1 METRSH
7 VGKKMRRAGLVC
19 LFSAG
24 LAFTGI
30 APANALSGE
39 PVNAGDNSR
48 PGITAVARVEVPHMA
63 KYREKDGNTYKET
76 DGAAVDVCTG
86 VLLDSRH
93 IATMKSCV
101 TNADGKP
108 YAFSMSDK
116 AGQQASGAVPPPRV
130 TFGSEAIPGKG
141 PQNVFWIS
149 AVSFDPK
156 AATQVVIARLDRD
169 VPANV
174 ATPVKV
180 KDSGVNGNMS
190 GEKGTMFGWRP
201 EGGIPRVAY
210 QETRLPITKLVNDT
224 VTQPRSKVQQ
234 WNQWRESHP
243 SFKDDK
249 DLGTIAWDTIR
260 KGWEDPEKIVVLP
273 EDAGAPVISADGK
286 TLIGI
291 HVGLGII
298 LDAQQTDF
306 SVFLDKTRPAK
317 TEETMVPNPDSPSSP
332 GEALK
337 IIQQSLCADGA
348 RTPDDTNKGMD
359 GQTVSVTWDANKKT
373 ETINSGV
380 GITKNIKSNPSFT
393 GATGEVKKSDLNLS
407 PVVVGEPRSLIEKI
421 SAAGCVTPAPGSI
434 AEQVKQAET
443 DYNHIAALFE
453 ARKKDEEIA
462 QGDKDRYDDA
472 IRELEEIKTQ
482 LGVYNTPTAASDFQ
496 TYHDYKGLPKW
507 VREGIKYQDP
517 IDNRKFC
524 TDDERAVDTTNAC
537 RPQIT
542 LVEPF
547 KDVKRDD
554 PEAGQKLKT
563 WYDDATDGVE
573 LRLKRLRNNQAEKTT
588 ALKEATKKVTN
599 AQMNQSWAQKVL
611 ELAKQAQTE
620 ADNLATNS
628 SGTGIEDKWQA
639 EVKNRNAAFLDAYVT
654 WADDYFNAQKDA
666 ADKAKAVKTQE
677 EKVAAAQKALDDAN
691 ALLDTDSNKVTAIA
705 QATDKL
711 NSEKATLDSKNT
723 DYTAAS
729 KTVATLATKKPNHK
743 DEKYQP
749 KIQKLS
755 GKLAEVAQ
763 QMPNYKLNAINA
775 RWTIAALIKGMDG
788 SDLVDPSEKDKIAAQ
803 IGGYYDRAVGAR
815 PDIMRRQ
822 IQVGDMLTKAR
833 NALATAP
840 ESMKPQLKILVS
852 DLERHASRLDNAAD
866 TVNGAID
873 ELKALWESARRATSI
888 DEAKKFLLQAQTSL
902 GTVDDPIDTSQ
913 KALEDAKG
921 TQTAIE
927 ALLSGK
933 SFEDVVNE
941 KNMTPEQKAKKAA
954 EEAKA
959 KEEALRKKLEEELK
973 KKYKIGQDGKT
984 IKDPKQQAAE
994 AKKAQAERDKK
1005 AKADEKRLAKALS
1018 KNTLRAEGSNRVL
1031 TAIAAWKL
1039 GKFPGDSIVLVDGNV
1054 AADGLSSTPFAAGM
1068 HAPILLTTWKTGLE
1082 PSVMDQIKASGKKNL
1097 YLVGGQVPMT
1107 PYDEFELRDAGV
1119 NITRIAGPDRFNTAV
1134 AVNRATEP
1142 LIGAAPHKP
1151 LNLFI
1156 ADGVGFPD
1164 ALVAGA
1170 AAGRSGALMLLSKG
1184 NTLDPATYSYIS
1196 ELGQTRPLQITAVGG
1211 PAVRA
1216 VQNTPWPTTMSVNI
1230 KPIMGKDRYETAAAL
1245 AASQPG
1251 TTAAV
1256 LVNGENFPDAL
1267 SGGALAADQNAAMI
1281 LTRAKQLPEPSY
1293 QALRRHGS
1301 EKTIVVGGPGAVSP
1315 KVAELVNG
1323 AKLNNDASKLVE
1335 GTLAESAALE
1345 AQTKAAEDKAK
1356 QDALDRVRGMIQDT
1370 DSLKTVMSQLGVS
1383 DLDALAKVLSGKTT
1397 PSTGKK

>member
-76 DGAAVDVCTG
+76 DGAAVDICTG

-108 YAFSMSDK
+108 YAFSMSAK
-116 AGQQASGAVPPPRV
+116 AGEQTSGAVPPPRV

-156 AATQVVIARLDRD
+156 AATQVVVARLDRD
-169 VPANV
+169 VPASV

-180 KDSGVNGNMS
+180 VDSGVNGNMS
-190 GEKGTMFGWRP
+190 GETGTMFGWRP
-201 EGGIPRVAY
+201 EGGIPRIAF

-249 DLGTIAWDTIR
+249 DLGTIAWDTVR

-317 TEETMVPNPDSPSSP
+317 TEEIMVPNPDSPSAP

-337 IIQQSLCADGA
+337 IIQQSLCTNGA
-348 RTPDDTNKGMD
+348 KSSINQENGMD
-359 GQTVSVTWDANKKT
+359 GQTVSVTWGELKT
-373 ETINSGV
+373 ETSNSGV
-380 GITKNIKSNPSFT
+380 GITKKFKGNPSFT
-393 GATGEVKKSDLNLS
+393 DIDSTEFKKTDLNLG

-421 SAAGCVTPAPGSI
+421 SAVGCKTPDSGSI
-434 AEQVKQAET
+434 ADQVLQAQKDYEKIDGLFKARKEDEKTAQAE
-443 DYNHIAALFE
+443 
-453 ARKKDEEIA
+453 
-462 QGDKDRYDDA
+462 KDRYDDA

-496 TYHDYKGLPKW
+496 TYHDYAGLPKW

-517 IDNRKFC
+517 DNNGKFC
-524 TDDERAVDTTNAC
+524 TEDERAADTGTPKVC
-537 RPQIT
+537 RKQIT
-542 LVEPF
+542 LVEKF
-547 KDVKRDD
+547 SDVSRDD
-554 PEAGQKLKT
+554 PEAGQKLKR
-563 WYDDATDGVE
+563 WYDDATDVVE
-573 LRLKRLRNNQAEKTT
+573 LKLKRLRNNQAAKNT
-588 ALKEATKKVTN
+588 ALEEATKKVSN
-599 AQMNQSWAQKVL
+599 AQMNQAWAGKVL
-611 ELAKQAQTE
+611 ELAQQAQTE
-620 ADNLATNS
+620 ADNLATNA
-628 SGTGIEDKWQA
+628 SGNGIEDKWQT
-639 EVKNRNAAFLDAYVT
+639 EVKNRNTAFLDAYVS
-654 WADDYFNAQKDA
+654 WADEFFNAKKAA
-666 ADKAKAVKTQE
+666 ADAYHAVKTQE
-677 EKVAAAQKALDDAN
+677 EKVTAAQNALDAAN
-691 ALLDTDSNKVTAIA
+691 ALPDTDPNKENAIK

-729 KTVATLATKKPNHK
+729 KTAATLETKKPNHT

-763 QMPNYKLNAINA
+763 QMPNYKLNANNA

-822 IQVGDMLTKAR
+822 IQVGDMLTEAR

-888 DEAKKFLLQAQTSL
+888 DEAKKFLMQAQTAL

-921 TQTAIE
+921 TQTAIK

-994 AKKAQAERDKK
+994 EKKAQAERDKK

-1018 KNTLRAEGSNRVL
+1018 KNTLRADGSNRVL

-1054 AADGLSSTPFAAGM
+1054 AADGLSATPFAAGM

-1119 NITRIAGPDRFNTAV
+1119 NVTRIAGPDRFNTAV

-1142 LIGAAPHKP
+1142 LIGAAPQKP
-1151 LNLFI
+1151 VNLFI

-1164 ALVAGA
+1164 SLVAGA

-1184 NTLDPATYSYIS
+1184 NALDPATYSYIS
-1196 ELGQTRPLQITAVGG
+1196 ELGQTRPLTITAVGG
-1211 PAVRA
+1211 PAVHA

-1281 LTRAKQLPEPSY
+1281 LTRANELPESSY

-1301 EKTIVVGGPGAVSP
+1301 EKTIVVGGPAAVSP

-1335 GTLAESAALE
+1335 GSLAESAALE
-1345 AQTKAAEDKAK
+1345 AQTKAAEEKAK
-1356 QDALDRVRGMIQDT
+1356 QDALNQVKGMMSDT
-1370 DSLKTVMSQLGVS
+1370 DSMTNVLNQLGFTPES
-1383 DLDALAKVLSGKTT
+1383 MKQLAAALNQPAT
-1397 PSTGKK
+1397 P